1 MRTMTITSSTR
12 NAHSVRTPKRH
23 AKRVVL
29 AGRFAQAA
37 KLTEQLG
44 TLGWEVH
51 TLPVGYDIHEATAAT
66 APHAV
71 LVPEVTGD
79 ESGYLACAKLRH
91 TLPNLKVV
99 VVGSVRTPTREA
111 LALFVGAGFVAETDG
126 VNGLVAAMS

>member
-12 NAHSVRTPKRH
+12 NALPVRTPKRH

-44 TLGWEVH
+44 TLGWEVC
-51 TLPVGYDIHEATAAT
+51 TLPAGHDVHEATAT
-66 APHAV
+66 AVPHVV
-71 LVPEVTGD
+71 LVPEVAGD
-79 ESGYLACAKLRH
+79 ESGYLACAKLRR
-91 TLPNLKVV
+91 TIPNLKVV
-99 VVGSVRTPTREA
+99 VVGSERTPKREA

-126 VNGLVAAMS
+126 VNGFVAAMS